1 MPIRNSILV
10 GLGDA
15 DQPTSALTW
24 AGDEAQRRDA
34 ALLIVRVYHWSTSG
48 NPWEGPA
55 QRRIAA
61 ELRTA
66 ADAHLRRA
74 IDKIR
79 REFPNVKVGGA
90 AVEGLAGHVLV
101 ERSAEVLMTV
111 LGSRNLSAVGAAVLG
126 SVSSVVAARADGPVV
141 VVAGPPGDPAEHP
154 AVVVGVDG
162 SPESEQAIE
171 FAYQEASVRGRTLR
185 AVYAWRPDLLATMQW
200 RPEQP
205 APEAAQRWL
214 AEAIAGWQE
223 KYPDV
228 RSVHAV
234 TRGHPV
240 DALVLESMGAEMLVV
255 GARSRHA
262 HVASL
267 LGSVSQGVLHHARCP
282 VAIVH
287 GVHARD

>member
-1 MPIRNSILV
+1 MPIRNTILV

-15 DQPTSALTW
+15 DQPTTALTW
-24 AGDEAQRRDA
+24 AGQEAHRRDA
-34 ALLIVRVYHWSTSG
+34 EILLVRVYHWSTSG
-48 NPWEGPA
+48 NPWEAPA
-55 QRRIAA
+55 QRRIAS
-61 ELRTA
+61 ELRAA
-66 ADAHLRRA
+66 ADAHVQRA
-74 IDKIR
+74 IDMVR
-79 REFPNVKVGGA
+79 REFPDVRVSGT
-90 AVEGLAGHVLV
+90 AVEGLAAHVLV
-101 ERSAEVLMTV
+101 ERSAEALMTV
-111 LGSRNLSAVGAAVLG
+111 LGSRNLSAMGAAVMG
-126 SVSSVVAARADGPVV
+126 SVSSVVAARANGPVV
-141 VVAGPPGDPAEHP
+141 VVAGPPGDPAENP

-162 SPESEQAIE
+162 SPESEQAID

-185 AVYAWRPDLLATMQW
+185 AIYAWRPDLLATMQW

-234 TRGHPV
+234 IREHPV

-282 VAIVH
+282 VAVIH
-287 GVHARD
+287 ER